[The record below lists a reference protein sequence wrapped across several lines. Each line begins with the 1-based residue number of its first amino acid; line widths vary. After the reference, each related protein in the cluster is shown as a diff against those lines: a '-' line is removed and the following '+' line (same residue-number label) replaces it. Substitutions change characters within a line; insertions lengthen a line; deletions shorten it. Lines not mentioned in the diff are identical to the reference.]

1 MVFRFVSVFA
11 LLAAANAGN
20 LIQPAVYS
28 SHAIATPLSYAH
40 SSVGSTQENVV
51 RSFAGTVSQ
60 YSKAVDTPFSSVRK
74 TDTRVNNNVYTP
86 TYPAAPALT
95 YAAPV
100 AKTYVQSSPLTYAA
114 PVAKTFIQPAPLA
127 YAAPVAKTLVHQTPL
142 TYATPV
148 AKTYIQPA
156 SLPVTKTLTYAA
168 PVAKIATPISYS
180 AAPALLQAPLAKTVI
195 HQGPLTYASPIA
207 KTFVQPAALA
217 QPIAKIATPV
227 GATAY
232 TTKTISYSPAAQ
244 VAHVNFDGFGAHY
257 EW

>member
-1 MVFRFVSVFA
+1 MVPRYVSVFA
-11 LLAAANAGN
+11 LLAVANAGN
-20 LIQPAVYS
+20 LIQPAIYS

-74 TDTRVNNNVYTP
+74 TDTRVNNNVYS
-86 TYPAAPALT
+86 AAPALT

-100 AKTYVQSSPLTYAA
+100 TNTLIHPAPLSYSAPVSKTLIQPASFTYAAPVTKTLIHGTPLTYTAPVAKTFVQPAHLTYAAPVTKTVAYAEPFAKYSSPISYSAAPTLLQA
-114 PVAKTFIQPAPLA
+114 PVAKTFI
-127 YAAPVAKTLVHQTPL
+127 HQTPL
-142 TYATPV
+142 SYAH
-148 AKTYIQPA
+148 PA
-156 SLPVTKTLTYAA
+156 TIAHPVTKIT
-168 PVAKIATPISYS
+168 
-180 AAPALLQAPLAKTVI
+180 
-195 HQGPLTYASPIA
+195 
-207 KTFVQPAALA
+207 
-217 QPIAKIATPV
+217 TPV
-227 GATAY
+227 ESTGY